1 MAVLIVSD
9 GSIGKDISRWEMP
22 EEWRRDFDRAL
33 IRRRTR
39 LSLGWRSRKQFTRR
53 QETPAPPDSS
63 ESQGGDTEP
72 KEVTTLTLYHFI
84 TRTFRSSRF
93 ARTGLTLGG
102 ALALVL
108 AISAF
113 TAGPAQAASF
123 RFQRGY
129 SVQHSWLCYGWPNG
143 ALHCTAHWH
152 RTASGKLVSDN
163 PAWVPNVGGTTS
175 SGSGSGGSGGAEV
188 AAVAAAQL
196 QPASASGR
204 FRPATTPMRWVT
216 SPVIPIMR
224 TLASVHGMPGIGG
237 RIVGC

>member
-9 GSIGKDISRWEMP
+9 GSIGKDISRWETP

-39 LSLGWRSRKQFTRR
+39 LSLGWRSRKQFARR

-72 KEVTTLTLYHFI
+72 KEVTTLTLYHSI
-84 TRTFRSSRF
+84 TRAFRSSRL

-129 SVQHSWLCYGWPNG
+129 SVQHGWLCYGWPNG
-143 ALHCTAHWH
+143 ALHCTSHWR
-152 RTASGKLVSDN
+152 RTASGALVSYN
-163 PAWVPNVGGTTS
+163 PSLGAQCARLLGRRRRWRLQPVRWPRS
-175 SGSGSGGSGGAEV
+175 SGGSA
-188 AAVAAAQL
+188 
-196 QPASASGR
+196 PAGVSQWAISAWLPYLGD
-204 FRPATTPMRWVT
+204 
-216 SPVIPIMR
+216 
-224 TLASVHGMPGIGG
+224 G
-237 RIVGC
+237 